1 MNIQEQVDQ
10 LIDTRPGRELLTP
23 TYDDPAYPIVEGLI
37 YRSGGTTAAYMIL
50 TESGRVIVN
59 TGMGY
64 EAPHHKRVFDAI
76 RSGPT
81 HHIITTQAH
90 VDHVGG
96 VDLFKEER
104 TTYIAQANNPA
115 CQLDDKRIQDLRM
128 RTAGVWFDMLGTDAK
143 RIYKQNPGVSMA
155 QSAPMPDV
163 LFDVSHSLEVD
174 GLRIELYA
182 AVGETTDCCVVWLP
196 EHRIAL
202 VSNLFGPLFPHFP
215 NVNTIRGDRYRFVD
229 PQLATNRMVRALRP
243 EVLITGRHESI
254 VGADLIE
261 ASLERLHDAVTYV
274 HDQTLEGINAG
285 TDIWTLMREIE
296 LPPELRVGQGYGKV
310 SWAVRTFWEEY
321 VGWFKLRSTTEL
333 YPDSAESALAELID
347 AAGVDAALAKAE
359 EALARGD
366 APLAIRIGEAIAVG
380 LPDDPRLRALMADA
394 HRYLL
399 NNGGDESFWEEGWL
413 RTELARWESQA
424 ND

>member
-23 TYDDPAYPIVEGLI
+23 TYDDPAYPIIEGLI
-37 YRSGGTTAAYMIL
+37 YRSGGTTASYMIL
-50 TESGRVIVN
+50 TDSGRVIVN

-64 EAPHHKRVFDAI
+64 EAPHHRRVFDAI

-96 VDLFKEER
+96 VDLFKEEG

-128 RTAGVWFDMLGTDAK
+128 RTAGIWFEMLGTDAK

-155 QSAPMPDV
+155 QSTPVPDV
-163 LFDVSHSLEVD
+163 LFDESHSLEVD

-196 EHRIAL
+196 EHKVAL

-243 EVLITGRHESI
+243 EVLMTGRHEPI
-254 VGADLIE
+254 LGADLIE

-274 HDQTLEGINAG
+274 HDRTLEGINAG
-285 TDIWTLMREIE
+285 TDIWSLMREIQ
-296 LPPELRVGQGYGKV
+296 LPAELRVGQGYGKV

-333 YPDSAESALAELID
+333 YPDSADSALAELVD
-347 AAGVDAALAKAE
+347 AAGDDAALARAE
-359 EALARGD
+359 AALERGD
-366 APLAIRIGEAIAVG
+366 APLAIRIGEAIAARS
-380 LPDDPRLRALMADA
+380 PAAPRLSDLMAQA

-399 NNGGDESFWEEGWL
+399 DHGGDESFWEQGWL
-413 RTELARWESQA
+413 RTELARWEEQRDA
-424 ND
+424 